1 MSFIIRNNKISKIL
15 FIITISIILFS
26 ISLNVKAA
34 ENKIEIKDG
43 NQIITDTTG
52 TLKTPKVLNV
62 NTNVEKKL
70 TINYVGVDN
79 NRLDYHLEEKEGNL
93 DFDINVLTGE
103 IKLKAK
109 SGTNFGAVFSL
120 VDRQT
125 KKVYPISLVIRA
137 IDGKSKVSLLG
148 SVKNM
153 KFNTISGNMYLEGI
167 ADLKRVIEGGINPL
181 NEKPTMYLKNLNTQ
195 RTVELSVEKVSTYE
209 YRFRI
214 KAEDM
219 AEDDKYTIYAKISK
233 QNTYADNSSLERQ
246 LTIERAVPNTIENN
260 RYKLTNSDDNISIK
274 TKPVIYNLN
283 ANLVDMYG
291 FHRGQNDYVIGTA
304 DIFLKDNDGNRVK
317 PREVKIYAEKN
328 GNKTYFNVYNNRYD
342 FELLL
347 NNVEAG
353 EYTIYAEATGN
364 NGKTYK
370 EKLNISQGLRKNLT
384 VSGMQTEARTGESKL
399 VLTKKNK
406 EKEPNYIIRTNTNSM
421 YGFHRADGNDYI
433 IGTADIF
440 LSDKNGNRVKPRE
453 VKIYAEKDGN
463 KTYFNVYN
471 DRYDFELLLN
481 NVEAGEYTIY
491 AEAIGNDG
499 KTYSEKLWIGGHL
512 RKSITVS
519 GMQTE
524 ARVEEGRIIL
534 KKKGEPNYIIRTNTN
549 SMYGF
554 HRGDGND
561 YIIGTADIFLSDEN
575 GNRVKPRE
583 VKIYAEKDGK
593 KTYFNVY
600 NDRYDFEL
608 LLNSVD
614 AGEYTIYA
622 EAVGNNGKT
631 YSEKLWIGGHLRK
644 NVTVSGMQTE
654 AKVEE
659 GRIILKKKEEPN
671 YIIRTNTN
679 SMYGFH
685 RGDGND
691 YIIGT
696 ADIFLSDENGNRVKP
711 KEVKIYAEKDGN
723 KTYFNV
729 YNDRYDFELLLNSV
743 EAGEYTIYAE
753 ATGNNGKTYSEKL
766 WIGSGLRRDITVNG
780 MKKVAIISNN
790 LLIEKR
796 EKDIEYELEQPELVA
811 LVDERQYIYGNLTV
825 KLKEISNNS
834 YTGIREVKIY
844 AEKDGV
850 KNQFYVKN
858 IGNERYYYDFIINH
872 LKNFENYNIYIE
884 VEDNNGRIYR
894 RGLDFSK
901 IRKNR
906 LIVRG
911 FNRKVNLQGTNMYIE
926 QTNNDEVDFEQGI
939 YGQSG
944 LKVKGDSRGQDLR
957 YYKFGNGKN
966 VFYATFALH
975 GFEDLWNND
984 GKELTYIAER
994 FKDYLI
1000 RIGKSNIFKD
1010 WTLYLFPQ
1018 VNPDGTNHGWT
1029 NNGPGRTTIYSSA
1042 PGNRGID
1049 LNRNFRAEG
1058 TEHTKFTGDR
1068 NYNGERGFEAY
1079 EAKFLAEFIKAT
1091 QSKNGK
1097 NVLVDTHRMA
1107 WRNYRR

>member
-1 MSFIIRNNKISKIL
+1 MSFIIRNNKINKIL

-26 ISLNVKAA
+26 ISLNVKAV

-70 TINYVGVDN
+70 TINYLGVDN

-93 DFDINVLTGE
+93 DFDVNVLTGE

-219 AEDDKYTIYAKISK
+219 AEDDKYTIYAKIVK

-274 TKPVIYNLN
+274 TKPVTYNLN

-291 FHRGQNDYVIGTA
+291 FHREQNDYVIGTA
-304 DIFLKDNDGNRVK
+304 DIFLKDNDGNRIK

-440 LSDKNGNRVKPRE
+440 LSDENGNRVKPRE
-453 VKIYAEKDGN
+453 VKIYAEKDGK

-491 AEAIGNDG
+491 AEAVGNDG

-631 YSEKLWIGGHLRK
+631 YR
-644 NVTVSGMQTE
+644 
-654 AKVEE
+654 
-659 GRIILKKKEEPN
+659 
-671 YIIRTNTN
+671 
-679 SMYGFH
+679 
-685 RGDGND
+685 
-691 YIIGT
+691 
-696 ADIFLSDENGNRVKP
+696 
-711 KEVKIYAEKDGN
+711 
-723 KTYFNV
+723 
-729 YNDRYDFELLLNSV
+729 
-743 EAGEYTIYAE
+743 
-753 ATGNNGKTYSEKL
+753 EKL

-834 YTGIREVKIY
+834 YTGIRNVKIY

-850 KNQFYVKN
+850 KNQFYVKD
-858 IGNERYYYDFIINH
+858 IGNEKYYYDFIINH

-901 IRKNR
+901 LRKNR
-906 LIVRG
+906 LTVRG

-926 QTNNDEVDFEQGI
+926 KTNNDEVDFEQGI

-1029 NNGPGRTTIYSSA
+1029 NNGPGRTTLYSSA

-1068 NYNGERGFEAY
+1068 NYNGEIGFEAY
-1079 EAKFLAEFIKAT
+1079 EAKFLSEFIKAT

>member
-1 MSFIIRNNKISKIL
+1 MSFIIRNNKINKIL

-26 ISLNVKAA
+26 ISLNVKAV

-70 TINYVGVDN
+70 TINYLGVDN

-93 DFDINVLTGE
+93 DFDVNVLTGE

-219 AEDDKYTIYAKISK
+219 AEDDKYTIYAKIVK

-274 TKPVIYNLN
+274 TKPVTYNLN

-291 FHRGQNDYVIGTA
+291 FHREQNDYVIGTA
-304 DIFLKDNDGNRVK
+304 DIFLKDNDGNRIK

-353 EYTIYAEATGN
+353 EYA
-364 NGKTYK
+364 
-370 EKLNISQGLRKNLT
+370 
-384 VSGMQTEARTGESKL
+384 
-399 VLTKKNK
+399 
-406 EKEPNYIIRTNTNSM
+406 
-421 YGFHRADGNDYI
+421 
-433 IGTADIF
+433 
-440 LSDKNGNRVKPRE
+440 
-453 VKIYAEKDGN
+453 
-463 KTYFNVYN
+463 
-471 DRYDFELLLN
+471 
-481 NVEAGEYTIY
+481 IY
-491 AEAIGNDG
+491 AEAIGNNG
-499 KTYSEKLWIGGHL
+499 KTYREKLWIGGHL

-631 YSEKLWIGGHLRK
+631 YR
-644 NVTVSGMQTE
+644 
-654 AKVEE
+654 
-659 GRIILKKKEEPN
+659 
-671 YIIRTNTN
+671 
-679 SMYGFH
+679 
-685 RGDGND
+685 
-691 YIIGT
+691 
-696 ADIFLSDENGNRVKP
+696 
-711 KEVKIYAEKDGN
+711 
-723 KTYFNV
+723 
-729 YNDRYDFELLLNSV
+729 
-743 EAGEYTIYAE
+743 
-753 ATGNNGKTYSEKL
+753 EKL

-834 YTGIREVKIY
+834 YTGIRNVKIY

-850 KNQFYVKN
+850 KNQFYVKD
-858 IGNERYYYDFIINH
+858 IGNEKYYYDFIINH

-901 IRKNR
+901 LRKNR
-906 LIVRG
+906 LTVRG

-926 QTNNDEVDFEQGI
+926 KTNNDEVDFEQGI

-1029 NNGPGRTTIYSSA
+1029 NNGPGRTTLYSSA

-1068 NYNGERGFEAY
+1068 NYNGEIGFEAY
-1079 EAKFLAEFIKAT
+1079 EAKFLSEFIKAT

>member
-79 NRLDYHLEEKEGNL
+79 NRLDYNLEEKEGNL
-93 DFDINVLTGE
+93 DFDVNVLTGE

-120 VDRQT
+120 VDKQT

-195 RTVELSVEKVSTYE
+195 RTVELSVEKVSSYE

-219 AEDDKYTIYAKISK
+219 AEDDKYTIYAKIVK
-233 QNTYADNSSLERQ
+233 QNIYADNSSLERQ
-246 LTIERAVPNTIENN
+246 LTIERALPNTIENN

-304 DIFLKDNDGNRVK
+304 DIFLKDNDGNRIK

-328 GNKTYFNVYNNRYD
+328 GKKIYFNVYNNRYD

-384 VSGMQTEARTGESKL
+384 VSGMQTEAR
-399 VLTKKNK
+399 
-406 EKEPNYIIRTNTNSM
+406 
-421 YGFHRADGNDYI
+421 
-433 IGTADIF
+433 
-440 LSDKNGNRVKPRE
+440 
-453 VKIYAEKDGN
+453 
-463 KTYFNVYN
+463 
-471 DRYDFELLLN
+471 
-481 NVEAGEYTIY
+481 
-491 AEAIGNDG
+491 
-499 KTYSEKLWIGGHL
+499 
-512 RKSITVS
+512 
-519 GMQTE
+519 
-524 ARVEEGRIIL
+524 VEEGRIIL

-554 HRGDGND
+554 HRADGND

-608 LLNSVD
+608 LLNNVE
-614 AGEYTIYA
+614 AEEYTIYA

-631 YSEKLWIGGHLRK
+631 YR
-644 NVTVSGMQTE
+644 
-654 AKVEE
+654 
-659 GRIILKKKEEPN
+659 
-671 YIIRTNTN
+671 
-679 SMYGFH
+679 
-685 RGDGND
+685 
-691 YIIGT
+691 
-696 ADIFLSDENGNRVKP
+696 
-711 KEVKIYAEKDGN
+711 
-723 KTYFNV
+723 
-729 YNDRYDFELLLNSV
+729 
-743 EAGEYTIYAE
+743 
-753 ATGNNGKTYSEKL
+753 EKL

-811 LVDERQYIYGNLTV
+811 LVDERQYIYGNLIV

-834 YTGIREVKIY
+834 YTGIRNVKIY

-901 IRKNR
+901 LRKNR
-906 LIVRG
+906 LTVRG

-1029 NNGPGRTTIYSSA
+1029 NNGPGRTTLYSSA

-1068 NYNGERGFEAY
+1068 NYNGEIGFEAY
-1079 EAKFLAEFIKAT
+1079 EAKFLSEFIKAT

>member
-15 FIITISIILFS
+15 FFITISIILFS
-26 ISLNVKAA
+26 ISLNAKAA

-93 DFDINVLTGE
+93 DFDVNVLTGE

-195 RTVELSVEKVSTYE
+195 RTVELLVEKVSTYE

-214 KAEDM
+214 KAQDM
-219 AEDDKYTIYAKISK
+219 AEDDKYTIYAKIVK

-291 FHRGQNDYVIGTA
+291 FHRGQNDYVIGTS

-347 NNVEAG
+347 NSVEAG

-440 LSDKNGNRVKPRE
+440 LSDENGNRVKPRE

-491 AEAIGNDG
+491 AEAIGN
-499 KTYSEKLWIGGHL
+499 
-512 RKSITVS
+512 
-519 GMQTE
+519 
-524 ARVEEGRIIL
+524 
-534 KKKGEPNYIIRTNTN
+534 
-549 SMYGF
+549 
-554 HRGDGND
+554 
-561 YIIGTADIFLSDEN
+561 
-575 GNRVKPRE
+575 
-583 VKIYAEKDGK
+583 
-593 KTYFNVY
+593 
-600 NDRYDFEL
+600 
-608 LLNSVD
+608 
-614 AGEYTIYA
+614 
-622 EAVGNNGKT
+622 NGKT
-631 YSEKLWIGGHLRK
+631 YR
-644 NVTVSGMQTE
+644 
-654 AKVEE
+654 
-659 GRIILKKKEEPN
+659 
-671 YIIRTNTN
+671 
-679 SMYGFH
+679 
-685 RGDGND
+685 
-691 YIIGT
+691 
-696 ADIFLSDENGNRVKP
+696 
-711 KEVKIYAEKDGN
+711 
-723 KTYFNV
+723 
-729 YNDRYDFELLLNSV
+729 
-743 EAGEYTIYAE
+743 
-753 ATGNNGKTYSEKL
+753 EKL

-901 IRKNR
+901 LRKNR
-906 LIVRG
+906 LTVRG

-1029 NNGPGRTTIYSSA
+1029 NNGPGRTTLYSSA

-1068 NYNGERGFEAY
+1068 NYNGEIGFEAY